1 MTGRPDDR
9 HRRTDEP
16 DRPPGADPHPGIVVR
31 RLQAWDLDRVI
42 AIDAK
47 ITGRRR
53 EEFFRLKLRTALADT
68 GIEVSLAAEI
78 DGACTGFLLARV
90 YYGEFG
96 SLEKVAVL
104 DTIGVHP
111 DFKGRG
117 VGTALLDQLRT
128 NLLALG
134 IPRLQTEIGWDN
146 PDLIVFFHHE
156 GFRPAPRFCLDLDLE
171 TTRRP

>member
-1 MTGRPDDR
+1 MTETPTGS
-9 HRRTDEP
+9 HRDLDEF
-16 DRPPGADPHPGIVVR
+16 DRPLGAAPHPGVVVR
-31 RLQAWDLDRVI
+31 RLQAEDLERVI

-53 EEFFRLKLRTALADT
+53 EEFFRFKLRHALTDT
-68 GIEVSLAAEI
+68 GIEVSLAAAVE
-78 DGACTGFLLARV
+78 GAFAGFLLARV

-96 SLEKVAVL
+96 TLEKVAVL

-117 VGTALLDQLRT
+117 VGAALLDQLRT

-134 IPRLQTEIGWDN
+134 IPRLQTEVGWDN
-146 PDLIVFFHHE
+146 PDLLAFFHHE
-156 GFRPAPRFCLDLDLE
+156 GFLPAPRFCLDLDLE
-171 TTRRP
+171 ATRRA